1 MYIKLDRC
9 PSCDSDNVTNHLIAS
24 DYLVSNES
32 FALFKCQACTL
43 LFTNPRPNTERLYEY
58 YQSDNYVSH
67 NASRKSPLDL
77 IYHVVR
83 RITTR
88 QKINLL
94 STYHPSGNLLD
105 YGSGI
110 GYFVQKAQKYYDSYG
125 VEPNSRA
132 LAESQKSNSA
142 TLVSSLDQLPT
153 ALTYDVITLW
163 HVLEHIHDLN
173 QTFENLLRK
182 LSRHGH
188 LFIAL
193 PNHLSADASYFGD
206 DWAGYDV
213 PRHLYHFSP
222 HSFQLYLKKYKLKL
236 IKVLPMYFD
245 SYYVS
250 LLSQHRGTFI
260 KKLATAMKIGYSSNQ
275 SAKTSGHY
283 SSQIYIVSK

>member
-1 MYIKLDRC
+1 M
-9 PSCDSDNVTNHLIAS
+9 
-24 DYLVSNES
+24 
-32 FALFKCQACTL
+32 
-43 LFTNPRPNTERLYEY
+43 
-58 YQSDNYVSH
+58 
-67 NASRKSPLDL
+67 
-77 IYHVVR
+77 
-83 RITTR
+83 
-88 QKINLL
+88 
-94 STYHPSGNLLD
+94 
-105 YGSGI
+105 
-110 GYFVQKAQKYYDSYG
+110 QKAQKYYDSYG